1 MGNGLSGISS
11 VAYQGT
17 NAATPP
23 NITTH
28 HNRPTPNF
36 YQNFQIGDFWVYI
49 PLPPGNNNELWV
61 LMGVAAN
68 IANWVLIGG
77 GTGVLLGLTGNS
89 GGEVF
94 PLLGNINVVGD
105 TTTINIVGNPG
116 THTLTA
122 STSGAVATSYIT
134 NPPTGTAVPA
144 AGVLTFAGTGGAVIS
159 ASGSTVTIDA
169 GAGDAADSFP
179 TDSGT
184 ATPLA
189 GVLEIKGLAGGNIST
204 SAPGPSNIVDIAV
217 SGTTNH
223 ALQVGNSTGSLTS
236 LSVATNG
243 QLPIGSTGA
252 NPVIATLTPG
262 SGISITNGAG
272 SIQISATGGTAPTYS
287 NIGLTINTGASTITV
302 NSASGAAFSA
312 TNPGYITFPS
322 LVTVGTFVTIAVTS
336 NVSMNWSDMTNNTMG
351 IVSGTAW
358 ANILPLYLYA
368 VLNSTENACTFAWSR
383 VPNHAVSSPN
393 SSGGLGSPA
402 SATANSNA
410 NNAFFLF
417 QSVVLNNY
425 AQTPVVVLG
434 SATATADA
442 TPAWT
447 FSALIT
453 GTTGIGCFCED
464 IQFNMP
470 LGQNGAYAG
479 SIFNG
484 YPGGTPPLSSGQGML
499 YALKRNGTLFLDADM
514 SNIGTVGS
522 GSGSDVL
529 VLMSPY
535 YLQTRGGSCFT
546 AGSGSSTLTGAYKAV
561 PLYGGSTYG
570 YCGIT
575 FTHTEP
581 TIMLTNQWDTLSGS
595 GMQGS
600 LNMAVLGN

>member
-1 MGNGLSGISS
+1 M
-11 VAYQGT
+11 
-17 NAATPP
+17 
-23 NITTH
+23 
-28 HNRPTPNF
+28 
-36 YQNFQIGDFWVYI
+36 
-49 PLPPGNNNELWV
+49 
-61 LMGVAAN
+61 
-68 IANWVLIGG
+68 
-77 GTGVLLGLTGNS
+77 
-89 GGEVF
+89 
-94 PLLGNINVVGD
+94 
-105 TTTINIVGNPG
+105 
-116 THTLTA
+116 
-122 STSGAVATSYIT
+122 
-134 NPPTGTAVPA
+134 
-144 AGVLTFAGTGGAVIS
+144 
-159 ASGSTVTIDA
+159 
-169 GAGDAADSFP
+169 
-179 TDSGT
+179 
-184 ATPLA
+184 A

-368 VLNSTENACTFAWSR
+368 VLNSTEDACTFAWSR

-434 SATATADA
+434 SATATANA